1 MCGVRRSPCSRRVSS
16 CLWRVGFAFLFA
28 LPARYRV
35 DLNGFGERKRW
46 GRKAVFLEDDF
57 SVRGLCCQ
65 RPYPSA
71 CWVSPLCSIC
81 SLWGLGGFSCNPRP
95 APRAAS
101 DACHPTKIRA
111 LSWCEGKALLILEHC
126 ARYKEA
132 ALGTSA
138 GASPSPNLLYYI
150 YIYLFIII

>member
-46 GRKAVFLEDDF
+46 GRKSVFLEDDF

-111 LSWCEGKALLILEHC
+111 LSCGKGKLCSSWSIAPDTRRQLWEPVRVLPQAQTCFI
-126 ARYKEA
+126 
-132 ALGTSA
+132 
-138 GASPSPNLLYYI
+138 I
-150 YIYLFIII
+150 YIFICLS